1 MKECTA
7 SCQNCMAS
15 FYVSMKAVHSTCT
28 GRIVHFVQRK
38 KIIQNMTTVTGNE
51 ITGNESTDDIGITLS
66 SFPTPVGFLSR
77 WRKILVQSRCS

>member
-1 MKECTA
+1 MKECT
-7 SCQNCMAS
+7 AS

-38 KIIQNMTTVTGNE
+38 KEHYIQNMTTVTGNE
-51 ITGNESTDDIGITLS
+51 ITGKESTDDIGITLS
-66 SFPTPVGFLSR
+66 SFPTPVHFLSR